1 MEQLQE
7 IYCRYTEAANAAK
20 KAASPFAGILGT
32 GGGPKDHPCHREF
45 FEAVHHWTQAF
56 LATAPEEEAAAAAV
70 RFILIAAAAHKTEP
84 TFMHCLAAQGH
95 TRDLIVRL
103 SPESC
108 DALRREYEDLYPDS
122 IRLPVNQQ
130 IYELLCQGA
139 GCKPKKKGFF
149 SFLRK

>member
-7 IYCRYTEAANAAK
+7 IYCRYTEAAAAAK

-45 FEAVHHWTQAF
+45 FEAVHHWSETF
-56 LATAPEEEAAAAAV
+56 LATDPSEEDAAEAV
-70 RFILIAAAAHKTEP
+70 RFILIAAAAHKNEP

-95 TRDLIVRL
+95 ARELIGRL
-103 SPESC
+103 SAEHC
-108 DALRREYEDLYPDS
+108 DTLRKEYEDLYPDNT
-122 IRLPVNQQ
+122 RLPVNQQ

-139 GCKPKKKGFF
+139 GCMPKKKGFF